1 MEMDDFLSQVQ
12 STVGPLLTE
21 RGFELED
28 VDLSV
33 DEGGRSGGVVYYRSS
48 DCKIQV
54 YESSR
59 EGSINCMIAPLN
71 APNEF
76 GPHDRSHRWQYLTE
90 FAPPPNAPLEE
101 LVESV
106 SFKTKTT
113 AEQLL
118 WVRDIIGE
126 HYEAAHAGILKAN
139 GHR

>member
-1 MEMDDFLSQVQ
+1 MDDFLNQVQ
-12 STVGPLLTE
+12 SIVGPLLFE
-21 RGFELED
+21 LGFELED

-33 DEGGRSGGVVYYRSS
+33 DEGGRSGGVVYYRSRDS
-48 DCKIQV
+48 KIQV

-59 EGSINCMIAPLN
+59 EASINCMIAPLN

-90 FAPPPNAPLEE
+90 FTPMPNTRLEE

-106 SFKTKTT
+106 SFKPKTT
-113 AEQLL
+113 AEQLH

-126 HYEAAHAGILKAN
+126 HFEAAHAGILKAN